1 MLQLVAKPTAVEPE
15 AWFIVFHPVSA
26 TRWLNRL
33 PMRFRHVSAFA
44 YVHAAGCWLIY
55 DVQFWGTRHILLP
68 DNPAALDFLA
78 DFTARC
84 TVLHMRR
91 PGPSRLW
98 FRVGFWCVPAIKHLL
113 GLRSSALLP
122 NGLYRSCLRAGAKVI
137 HGPPEVR
144 APGRSES
151 ADAAGCGRTSQG
163 GCASAPAEG

>member
-44 YVHAAGCWLIY
+44 YMHAAGCWLIY

-68 DNPAALDFLA
+68 DNLAALDFLA
-78 DFTARC
+78 DFTANC
-84 TVLHMRR
+84 DVLHMRR
-91 PGPSRLW
+91 QGPSRLW
-98 FRVGFWCVPAIKHLL
+98 FRVGFWCVPAIKHML

-122 NGLYRSCLRAGAKVI
+122 HGLYRSCLRAGAKVI
-137 HGPPEVR
+137 HGTAHLHP
-144 APGRSES
+144 AGRSEP
-151 ADAAGCGRTSQG
+151 ADAAGGGRASQG
-163 GCASAPAEG
+163 GCASAPVEG